1 MSNESIAANSFGF
14 FGKLPQFPDFIKYRA
29 GAEEFILFDDW
40 LQKGISSAKLKLGS
54 DWKDLYSNSNNI
66 EFVFPIK
73 RYNKIIS
80 GVLFP
85 SMDKSGRQY
94 PFIIFSILQNKII
107 SPHQASSLPLVFN
120 SFFYRVKQ
128 LFNITSKSADLN
140 QILSEF
146 NKAEF
151 RLNPVLAAETIF
163 NEYLDSTSLN
173 EFINRISIENLNYHS
188 IEQTEYNSFNI
199 SFGTDEDNYN
209 FDTGFIIYLS
219 SRLYGQSTTLAYIFK
234 SITDNSKVKLSM
246 YFNQPEPTE
255 YVNMIINSN
264 TTKDVFKPLMDIDN
278 SNISLREFLN
288 KFQS

>member
-40 LQKGISSAKLKLGS
+40 LQKGIASAKLKLGS

-73 RYNKIIS
+73 RYDKIIS

-107 SPHQASSLPLVFN
+107 SPHQAGSLPLVLN

-163 NEYLDSTSLN
+163 NEYLDSTSVN
-173 EFINRISIENLNYHS
+173 EFINRTLFGNINYHT
-188 IEQTEYNSFNI
+188 IEQTENNSLAI
-199 SFGTDEDNYN
+199 SFSTDEDNHN
-209 FDTGFIIYLS
+209 FDTGFIIYLYS
-219 SRLYGQSTTLAYIFK
+219 KMFGHTNTFPYIFK
-234 SITDNSKVKLSM
+234 NLTAESVAELFL
-246 YFNQPEPTE
+246 YFNQLEPME
-255 YVNMIINSN
+255 YAKMINRSTTTIN
-264 TTKDVFKPLMDIDN
+264 VFKTLIDTDN
-278 SNISLREFLN
+278 SNISLREILKN
-288 KFQS
+288 Q